1 MPMRFSRFR
10 EASSP
15 IKSLHPSPEAA
26 KGAILR
32 PSVFIE
38 QPEHDFAEFGAGI
51 FLSEW
56 LSHQSPDDDLAAGI
70 VEAGLFFLAG
80 KAKIELLLGE
90 TLFEGLEPLGIRLWL
105 TRHGD
110 SAFCVTLLRTHAA
123 ARCNAR

>member
-1 MPMRFSRFR
+1 MRFSRFR

-51 FLSEW
+51 F
-56 LSHQSPDDDLAAGI
+56 
-70 VEAGLFFLAG
+70 
-80 KAKIELLLGE
+80 
-90 TLFEGLEPLGIRLWL
+90 
-105 TRHGD
+105 
-110 SAFCVTLLRTHAA
+110 
-123 ARCNAR
+123 